1 MSYGYKS
8 EILVFFWWSFWRDLF
23 AATTN
28 RSSGSCHGHK
38 SKFSIALSSKQIKSF
53 TKYSLNISEG
63 DKLREVSLKHDN
75 YFLVSLRTMSF
86 PQWKKIDRIR
96 EELRNLLNS
105 FQELKKIKTCLTL
118 SRLFLVLLCFYI
130 NREQAQCN
138 KQKAYNNF
146 GNT

>member
-1 MSYGYKS
+1 MNYGHKS

-23 AATTN
+23 AAATN
-28 RSSGSCHGHK
+28 RRSDLWHGHK
-38 SKFSIALSSKQIKSF
+38 SNFSIALSSKQIKSF

-130 NREQAQCN
+130 NRKQAQCN
-138 KQKAYNNF
+138 KQKVCNNF
-146 GNT
+146 GNK